1 MNRKLFWHP
10 ESDSLIEITTDKQL
24 ERLKESNN
32 FEELEEVTGR
42 EQFEVRLRN
51 DEQDTEGI
59 LR

>member
-10 ESDSLIEITTDKQL
+10 ESDSLIEVTNDKQL

-51 DEQDTEGI
+51 DEQDAEGI